1 MFSFL
6 GCMEIS
12 VKTLTGTVMKLCV
25 EISDAIENVKTK
37 IQDKNRIPP
46 DRQRL
51 VFDGKQ
57 LKDGQTLSDYCVK
70 NNSTLYLVL
79 QHTGY

>member
-1 MFSFL
+1 
-6 GCMEIS
+6 MEIS
-12 VKTLTGTVMKLCV
+12 VKTINGTVMKLCV

-37 IQDKNRIPP
+37 IQDKNGIPP

-51 VFDGKQ
+51 IFDGKQ
-57 LKDGQTLSDYCVK
+57 LKDGQTLSDYYVM